1 MSRIAENCW
10 ELLKITENC
19 WDSIFAYFW
28 RENSKTETKKS
39 IQNLLGHPENTTK
52 KLTSPFPPSKCKTFF
67 FLFLKCISCTF
78 FSLMFVFLI
87 KEFRT
92 FASFLDKLKKVWK
105 ILWKS
110 LIITE
115 RFSNIWIFAPKMA
128 NIAPRDFD
136 ETFQVIFNHCVAS
149 SKVSTFSGL
158 MTSKKGR
165 G

>member
-1 MSRIAENCW
+1 MPTIAENYKLRIAENCW
-10 ELLKITENC
+10 KFLSNAKHC

-28 RENSKTETKKS
+28 RENSKYFQNHRRHATETKKFLS

-115 RFSNIWIFAPKMA
+115 RFINIWIFAPKMA
-128 NIAPRDFD
+128 NI
-136 ETFQVIFNHCVAS
+136 TFNFWPKNH
-149 SKVSTFSGL
+149 F
-158 MTSKKGR
+158 
-165 G
+165 